1 MKSML
6 LALAAIALST
16 IANPAAAATA
26 AWPVKPVRIIVPWSA
41 GGTTDAVSRFVAN
54 DLTKRFGQQVLIDNR
69 PGAGGILGMLLAEQ
83 SPPDGYNFMITSTGY
98 GYLISPSK
106 ARGVDLVKSFAAVS
120 LLGFTDAGLVVH
132 PTLPVRS
139 VKELIALAKARPGQ
153 LNYGSSGVGGFPHLS
168 TELFKLKAGIDLVH
182 VPFKSSAQELADLIA
197 GNTQLLLGTLASKL
211 GPIQTGRLRILA
223 VGGLKRNPV
232 LPDVPTI
239 SEAGVPGYETY
250 IWYGMFAP
258 AKTPAAIVSQ
268 MYDAVQSAVHAPEM
282 AKKLSDQGVWSE
294 QMSSAGFARLMTAEQ
309 EKWGQVIKAAGIK
322 DE

>member
-6 LALAAIALST
+6 LALAAIVLFA
-16 IANPAAAATA
+16 IGNPAAAAA
-26 AWPVKPVRIIVPWSA
+26 AWPAKPVRIVVPWSA
-41 GGTTDAVSRFVAN
+41 GGTTDAVSRFVAA

-69 PGAGGILGMLLAEQ
+69 AGAGGILGMLIAEQ
-83 SPPDGYNFMITSTGY
+83 SPPDGHNFMITSTGY

-106 ARGVDLVKSFAAVS
+106 ARGVDLVKSFAPVS
-120 LLGFTDAGLVVH
+120 LLGFTDAALVVH
-132 PTLPVRS
+132 PTLPVKS

-153 LNYGSSGVGGFPHLS
+153 LNYGSSGIGGFPHLS
-168 TELFKLKAGIDLVH
+168 TELFKLKTGIDIVH

-197 GNTQLLLGTLASKL
+197 GNTELVVGTLASKL
-211 GPIQTGRLRILA
+211 GPIHAGRLRILA
-223 VGGLKRNPV
+223 VGGSKRNPV

-258 AKTPAAIVSQ
+258 RNTPATIVSQ
-268 MYDAVQSAVHAPEM
+268 MHEAVQSVLHAPDM
-282 AKKLSDQGVWSE
+282 AKKLSDQGVWS
-294 QMSSAGFARLMTAEQ
+294 QKMTSAEFAKLMAAEQ
-309 EKWGQVIKAAGIK
+309 EKWSQVIKAAGIK